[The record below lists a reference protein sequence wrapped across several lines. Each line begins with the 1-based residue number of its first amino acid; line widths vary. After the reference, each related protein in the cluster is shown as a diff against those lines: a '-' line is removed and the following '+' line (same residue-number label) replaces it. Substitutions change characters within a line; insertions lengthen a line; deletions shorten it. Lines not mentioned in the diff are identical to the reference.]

1 MYKKPENP
9 DNLSRLSRNSPR
21 GNTLLL
27 VLIANAVLLV
37 LVVGAIQFTRFN
49 REASVEK
56 LRGDGVHACS
66 DLARRHLLSRL
77 KLYGSS
83 SSFQLLDTQLID
95 DPDPQARS
103 SMVTGHYGSAEAR
116 PTVVV
121 VSPDQMGASDRQVR
135 DIVNSVPAGGGF
147 LGGQY
152 YRVVVKCQEG
162 ASGRESEVEFLFRYG
177 L

>member
-1 MYKKPENP
+1 MTPRP
-9 DNLSRLSRNSPR
+9 SFPR
-21 GNTLLL
+21 GNALLL
-27 VLIANAVLLV
+27 TLIANAVLLV

-49 REASVEK
+49 REASTER
-56 LRGDGVHACS
+56 LRGEGVSTCA
-66 DLARRHLLSRL
+66 DVARRHLLARL

-83 SSFQLLDTQLID
+83 SIFQLLDTQLID
-95 DPDPQARS
+95 DPDPQART
-103 SMVTGHYGSAEAR
+103 SMVTGHYGSVGAQ

-121 VSPDQMGASDRQVR
+121 VNPEQMGASDRQVR
-135 DIVNSVPAGGGF
+135 DIVNIAPAGGGF

-162 ASGRESEVEFLFRYG
+162 SGRESEVEFLFRYG

>member
-1 MYKKPENP
+1 MT
-9 DNLSRLSRNSPR
+9 SRTSFPR

-27 VLIANAVLLV
+27 VLIANAVLMV

-49 REASVEK
+49 RDASTEK
-56 LRGDGVHACS
+56 LRGDGVNACA
-66 DLARRHLLSRL
+66 DVARRHLLSRL

-83 SSFQLLDTQLID
+83 SIFQLLDTKLLD
-95 DPDPQARS
+95 DADPQART
-103 SMVTGHYGSAEAR
+103 SMVTGHYGSAGAQ
-116 PTVVV
+116 PTVVL
-121 VSPDQMGASDRQVR
+121 VSPEQMGASDRQVR

-152 YRVVVKCQEG
+152 YRVVVKCQES
-162 ASGRESEVEFLFRYG
+162 SGRESEVEFLFRYG